1 MLMRDGLTA
10 ELANWMRRG
19 YPHEVVA
26 LLLGSFESADDI
38 AITQFVPVA
47 NQAHDASRHFIMDP
61 QGWLTADAQAQSLGL
76 EIVGMVHSHP
86 DALPRPSHTDAASAD
101 ILGTRFAYLI
111 ASVDADRQVEMRAWR
126 WDGHTFCEQR
136 LQCR

>member
-1 MLMRDGLTA
+1 MQMRDGLTA
-10 ELANWMRRG
+10 ELADWMRRG
-19 YPHEVVA
+19 YPYEVVA
-26 LLLGSFESADDI
+26 LLLGSFGSADDI

-86 DALPRPSHTDAASAD
+86 DAQPRPSHTDAASAD
-101 ILGTRFAYLI
+101 ILGMRFAYLI
-111 ASVDADRQVEMRAWR
+111 ASVDSDGDVVLQAWR
-126 WDGHTFCEQR
+126 WDGQTFCEQR
-136 LQCR
+136 LQWL